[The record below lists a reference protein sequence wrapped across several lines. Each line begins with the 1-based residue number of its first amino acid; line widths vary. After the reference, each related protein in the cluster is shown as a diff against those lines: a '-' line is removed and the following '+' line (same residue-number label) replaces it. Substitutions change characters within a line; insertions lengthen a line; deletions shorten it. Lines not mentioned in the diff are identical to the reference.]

1 MPANRYPWFINHELN
16 NPEVRILKDDD
27 GKGNGYIRSMAW
39 RPTFSFIFRRIVAV
53 DYEPPHWETRVILI
67 NSGVCRRMGMM
78 WFTCAHIYFN
88 GRCALEVASPMSP
101 VHGLIFRSP
110 LYNFQVV
117 HLGWCWLYPTTDM
130 GRLLSQI
137 QGWSTS
143 LCTLNTLGS
152 SRYHSLLRKCP

>member
-1 MPANRYPWFINHELN
+1 MPQMPQIKWPGRELN
-16 NPEVRILKDDD
+16 KPHVWILKDND
-27 GKGNGYIRSMAW
+27 GKEGGYIHPMAC
-39 RPTFSFIFRRIVAV
+39 RPMLRFIVHCIVVV
-53 DYEPPHWETRVILI
+53 DYAPPCWEKRVSLI
-67 NSGVCRRMGMM
+67 HAGVCRRVSMIR
-78 WFTCAHIYFN
+78 FTCAHTLFN
-88 GRCALEVASPMSP
+88 GWCAWEVARPMSP